1 MTASLRLKKEVSLNK
16 LFLSLFLASCSSISP
31 ISTTSNQE
39 AEKPQPVISKELV
52 VKPGEVV
59 KVSFVKNQ
67 LTQGGILKCDSKSV
81 PYFIS
86 NDEYNAFIAESYFS
100 KFKPIECVI
109 EKNGKSNK
117 VALIKVEDKEFPS
130 ERLNVD
136 KRRVSLNT
144 KDLKRVRKEQ
154 VFLNKNYASS
164 PSNPYF
170 EDSFMLPIDSLVTSI
185 YGSKRIFNKSKQT
198 QHLGTDF
205 RAPVGEPIK
214 AANSGKVVVARDL
227 FFTGGTVTID
237 HGLGIFT
244 IYGHLSKVQVQ
255 EGEFVPKGTQIGL
268 AGATG
273 RVTGPHLHWG
283 VKVNGHFIEGE
294 SLVRESAD

>member
-1 MTASLRLKKEVSLNK
+1 MLSMKKDPKASKQVEQQPEALVNK
-16 LFLSLFLASCSSISP
+16 TFS
-31 ISTTSNQE
+31 
-39 AEKPQPVISKELV
+39 

-59 KVSFVKNQ
+59 KIHFAKNSLSENSVLECSDKKVPFFIEQDKYVAFV
-67 LTQGGILKCDSKSV
+67 
-81 PYFIS
+81 
-86 NDEYNAFIAESYFS
+86 AETYFS
-100 KFKPIECVI
+100 KFNDVKCFVA
-109 EKNGKSNK
+109 KNSKK
-117 VALIKVEDKEFPS
+117 FLVATISVASKEFPS

-136 KRRVSLNT
+136 QRRVSLNA
-144 KDLKRVRKEQ
+144 KDLKRVQKEQ
-154 VFLNKNYASS
+154 VFLNKNYSSS
-164 PSNPYF
+164 PDHPYF
-170 EDSFMLPIDSLVTSI
+170 DEPFMLPIDAFVTSI
-185 YGSKRIFNKSKQT
+185 YGSRRLFNNSKQT

-205 RAPVGEPIK
+205 RAAVGEPIK

-255 EGEFVPKGTQIGL
+255 EGEFIPKGTQIGL

-294 SLVRESAD
+294 SLVKESAD